1 MALVSTVAFEFFR
14 FFAKYPGVMLA
25 DFCPHVWQT
34 SVAKFYL
41 TSVDEGVESGPPREV
56 FVKQPEKFL
65 SHIGFEVHTV
75 WGVKPNNF
83 ALSFLFWFFIFL
95 IF

>member
-1 MALVSTVAFEFFR
+1 
-14 FFAKYPGVMLA
+14 MLA

-83 ALSFLFWFFIFL
+83 ALPFLFWEHNLLLTARGIFCKTAGG
-95 IF
+95 